1 MKKAILIMTAA
12 LLIGSLALAAGYGR
26 GQMNSQA
33 NYGAG
38 SAQRMGYMYG
48 ATATSTVAPLRNFV
62 DENEDGV
69 CDLCGEDGVPALDGT
84 GKRFGAGTAVRM
96 GYRYGVTGDTATS
109 TAAPLRNFVDENE
122 DGVCDL
128 CGEDGVPALDGTGK
142 RFGIMGTV
150 GSRMNYGQS
159 GSMRRAIPSESV
171 EMGTAGTFRRR
182 MRDAFSCQM
191 PVRNN
196 MHWRYNPEFGNSVS
210 KP

>member
-1 MKKAILIMTAA
+1 MEPKISMKSNFQGGKKMKKAIFIMAAA

-38 SAQRMGYMYG
+38 ATQRMGYMYG
-48 ATATSTVAPLRNFV
+48 VTATSTEAPLRNFV
-62 DENEDGV
+62 DENEDGI
-69 CDLCGEDGVPALDGT
+69 
-84 GKRFGAGTAVRM
+84 
-96 GYRYGVTGDTATS
+96 
-109 TAAPLRNFVDENE
+109 
-122 DGVCDL
+122 CDL

-150 GSRMNYGQS
+150 GSRMNYGQN

-171 EMGTAGTFRRR
+171 EMGTAGTFRGR